1 MERVKRMSYEMS
13 KASLWAALDKEFSL
27 DLSGLHYD
35 MRVLDQVTRVLGW
48 GPLTEG
54 TEIIMGGLFQAFP
67 ISQSS

>member
-35 MRVLDQVTRVLGW
+35 MRVLDWVTRVLG
-48 GPLTEG
+48 
-54 TEIIMGGLFQAFP
+54 
-67 ISQSS
+67 